1 MPIKIFFNFFK
12 NIISVRN
19 FIYLNKSIFKK
30 KIETTDQNIILVEF
44 NAIFSSIISYSL
56 VANFLSEKFNA
67 KIIGFNV
74 YNKNFIKK
82 IFNFILPY
90 SLPKVYYSFG
100 VKKIIYI
107 KRIKNNKS
115 ENYKFRSKK
124 EFLNFTVDGIIIGD
138 LIYDSY
144 LRQKYKSTIDL
155 ESNEFKKFLNSSI
168 ETFNFWNT
176 YFKNNN
182 IKAVIASHSVYNLGF
197 PVRIAVK
204 NNIPAYMTGISFLNL
219 FNSKRIFEI
228 NANAYKEYYQNL
240 NKEQKI
246 EALDISKKIIEKKFN
261 EQNGYANST
270 ELYQSSTPYVIS
282 DKKYETFGKIKK
294 KNILIKNNKPNILIT
309 AHCFYDSPHAV
320 ENLLFNDFYEW
331 IVHLGNLSN
340 ETDYN
345 WYIKKHPHTANK
357 NLNNKTL
364 RDINKKYPK
373 LEILEENIN
382 NSELINEG
390 IDLTLTVYGSVGYE
404 FPYFDIPVL
413 LASKNTPYEGYNF
426 CLQPATIA
434 QYDFYIKNLASTKY
448 KVNKKEIYEFYF
460 NRYLANWSLLDNYV
474 ENKLHLK
481 NEFFG
486 PKILDVWKKQIS
498 KEKMKKINFEIDSFI
513 KKKKYRLIS
522 GDAYMKINYT
532 R

>member
-1 MPIKIFFNFFK
+1 M
-12 NIISVRN
+12 
-19 FIYLNKSIFKK
+19 
-30 KIETTDQNIILVEF
+30 
-44 NAIFSSIISYSL
+44 
-56 VANFLSEKFNA
+56 
-67 KIIGFNV
+67 
-74 YNKNFIKK
+74 
-82 IFNFILPY
+82 
-90 SLPKVYYSFG
+90 
-100 VKKIIYI
+100 
-107 KRIKNNKS
+107 
-115 ENYKFRSKK
+115 
-124 EFLNFTVDGIIIGD
+124 
-138 LIYDSY
+138 
-144 LRQKYKSTIDL
+144 
-155 ESNEFKKFLNSSI
+155 
-168 ETFNFWNT
+168 
-176 YFKNNN
+176 
-182 IKAVIASHSVYNLGF
+182 
-197 PVRIAVK
+197 
-204 NNIPAYMTGISFLNL
+204 
-219 FNSKRIFEI
+219 
-228 NANAYKEYYQNL
+228 
-240 NKEQKI
+240 
-246 EALDISKKIIEKKFN
+246 
-261 EQNGYANST
+261 
-270 ELYQSSTPYVIS
+270 
-282 DKKYETFGKIKK
+282 
-294 KNILIKNNKPNILIT
+294 
-309 AHCFYDSPHAV
+309 
-320 ENLLFNDFYEW
+320 
-331 IVHLGNLSN
+331 HLGNLSN

-434 QYDFYIKNLASTKY
+434 QYDFYIKNLANTKY